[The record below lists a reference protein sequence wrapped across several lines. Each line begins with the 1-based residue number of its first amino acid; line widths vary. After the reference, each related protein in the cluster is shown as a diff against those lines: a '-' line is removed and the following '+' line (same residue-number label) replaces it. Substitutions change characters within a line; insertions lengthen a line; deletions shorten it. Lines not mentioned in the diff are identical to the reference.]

1 MTPAIIKKFVTMY
14 INTISVLMQAIRSA
28 SMFELPDFSPNALAQ
43 MCLLF
48 IVFATRLGIDVL
60 VGSMCLSSQ

>member
-1 MTPAIIKKFVTMY
+1 
-14 INTISVLMQAIRSA
+14 MQAIRSA

-43 MCLLF
+43 MRQLF
-48 IVFATRLGIDVL
+48 IVFPTRLGIDVL

>member
-28 SMFELPDFSPNALAQ
+28 SMFELPDFSPNALAHMRQ
-43 MCLLF
+43 LF
-48 IVFATRLGIDVL
+48 IVFPTRLGIDVL